1 MMGHGV
7 PALLISAA
15 AGYWV
20 LTHAE
25 KERQGGVRKLG
36 QYLGL
41 LIIVVSVLGAAC
53 KIYYQINSC
62 PLGKMGSMFCPM
74 TGKVIGGAA
83 ACPAGHPGCTMNCP
97 PVDKNSK

>member
-7 PALLISAA
+7 SALLVTAA
-15 AGYWV
+15 VGYWV

-25 KERQGGVRKLG
+25 KEKQGGVRKLG

-41 LIIVVSVLGAAC
+41 LIIIVSVFGAAC
-53 KIYYQINSC
+53 KIYYQINGY
-62 PLGKMGSMFCPM
+62 PPGRMGMMGKMACPM
-74 TGKVIGGAA
+74 TGKAMGGAA

-97 PVDKNSK
+97 PGGK